1 MRTPKSWYDVTP
13 FESHSALHSALLF
26 VEEASPALAPW
37 STAEPNW
44 YSGIGSSAI
53 SSLEPP
59 MDMYNVFACAEHFR
73 QIGQN
78 GLKIEKETTHFH
90 HSWTRVASMA

>member
-13 FESHSALHSALLF
+13 FESHAALHSALDL
-26 VEEASPALAPW
+26 VEGASPALAPW

-73 QIGQN
+73 QIGPN
-78 GLKIEKETTHFH
+78 GLEIGKETSHDL
-90 HSWTRVASMA
+90 V

>member
-13 FESHSALHSALLF
+13 FASHAARHSALDLEA
-26 VEEASPALAPW
+26 VASPALAPW

-44 YSGIGSSAI
+44 YSGMGSSAI

-59 MDMYNVFACAEHFR
+59 MDMYSVFACAEHFR
-73 QIGQN
+73 QIGPN
-78 GLKIEKETTHFH
+78 CLKIEKETAHNLL
-90 HSWTRVASMA
+90 S

>member
-13 FESHSALHSALLF
+13 FESQSALHSALLF
-26 VEEASPALAPW
+26 ADDASALAPW

-59 MDMYNVFACAEHFR
+59 MDMYSVFACAEHFR
-73 QIGQN
+73 QIGPN
-78 GLKIEKETTHFH
+78 CLKIEKETTHNL
-90 HSWTRVASMA
+90 V

>member
-13 FESHSALHSALLF
+13 DLSHAARHSAFVL

-44 YSGIGSSAI
+44 YSGMGSSAI

-59 MDMYNVFACAEHFR
+59 MDMYSVFACAEHFR
-73 QIGQN
+73 QIGPN
-78 GLKIEKETTHFH
+78 SLKIEKETTHFVVR
-90 HSWTRVASMA
+90 WTRVASTA

>member
-13 FESHSALHSALLF
+13 DLSHAARHSALDL
-26 VEEASPALAPW
+26 VEGASPALAPW

-78 GLKIEKETTHFH
+78 GLKIEKETTHDLL
-90 HSWTRVASMA
+90 SWRRRASMA

>member
-13 FESHSALHSALLF
+13 FASHAALHSALDL
-26 VEEASPALAPW
+26 VAVASPALAPW

-44 YSGIGSSAI
+44 YSGMGSSAI

-59 MDMYNVFACAEHFR
+59 IDMYSVFACAEHFR
-73 QIGQN
+73 QIGLN
-78 GLKIEKETTHFH
+78 GLKLEKETTHFMVR
-90 HSWTRVASMA
+90 WTRVV

>member
-13 FESHSALHSALLF
+13 FASHAALHSAF
-26 VEEASPALAPW
+26 VFWEGASPALAPW

-73 QIGQN
+73 QIGPN
-78 GLKIEKETTHFH
+78 SLKI
-90 HSWTRVASMA
+90 